1 MRDIRGDL
9 EERAKTYQEQIKTAY
24 AQFEMIAQ
32 QLQRE
37 RDVRIADLKS
47 LLMMVHKVIEFEE
60 NHSGKVVT
68 LPSTSVQHMTLAERM
83 AAVSD

>member
-37 RDVRIADLKS
+37 RDLKS

-60 NHSGKVVT
+60 SHSGKVVT